1 VLRGLSTMADLY
13 VRTEALKQAARGQEM
28 AMLRALGIPWEDG
41 ARHISCPYPDHLDRN
56 PSWRWDTRKAKA
68 FCTCITQRGGHSILE
83 IVKRVKRIDFE
94 AAKLRTA
101 EILGRRDLIE
111 TKGGQRMDAAS
122 LLRPPHDQGDDS
134 LGRGYLAYRL
144 GVPPEAVPMPS
155 TAVVGWRS
163 LAYYDPPTSREKK
176 PRLVG
181 CHPCVVFAT
190 AAPDGRRHA
199 HRIYVASGGRGKAEL
214 GSGSDGRPRDPKKS
228 ARLKEGQSA
237 TGCVVFWGEPAT
249 AHRLL
254 VAEGIETAAAIA
266 LAHRAEIDSHEVV
279 VAAALSAAGI
289 RSFQPWP
296 ATRTITVA
304 ADRDEA
310 RSIDDRGYR
319 AGEHA
324 ARAFA
329 LAHHERVEIKIALP
343 GRPGEDV
350 DWLDVLRRSGPEAV
364 RTAIAAAP
372 LFEPAA
378 GEKARDT
385 DASSVTSGD
394 EAVLSDLAARAAADP
409 SVPFERDT
417 LSALATARR
426 DDPPGYQ
433 RTIGQLKQAGVRMR
447 DLEREVRRAGLRVIE
462 GGATS
467 ASIDPV
473 VEAGPYFVTRDGMIA
488 WRKET
493 REGVVPQVLCNFTAR
508 IVAEEVLDDG
518 AEQRTVF
525 VIEGELPGHRPLPPT
540 RVPAERYPAIN
551 WVTEAW
557 GTAPVIF
564 AGQGKRDHLRAA
576 IQMLSG
582 SVPRRTIYGH
592 FGWRRIGNRWAYLHS
607 GGAIGSEGTI
617 EDVEVDTSTDGLLSC
632 QLPLPEGA
640 ALADAVRASL
650 ALLDLGPDTIT
661 AAVLGATYRAP
672 LGEPSPIDFA
682 LHLAGPTGAFKTE
695 LAALA
700 QAHFGAAFN
709 GRHLPASW
717 ADTANMLEKKAFLAK
732 DALLVV
738 DDFAPTGTTTDVQ
751 RLHREADRLFR
762 AAGNRA
768 GRARMR
774 ADGGSRPTYYP
785 RGMLISTGEEI
796 PSGQSL
802 RARLLVLELTPGDI
816 TAVALSSAQAAATN
830 GLLAAAMAGYLCWL
844 ASRIDDLKAAL
855 PERRRTLRDTLAQ
868 AIDHRRTPDIA
879 ASLILGWETFL
890 RFAEDVG
897 AISCAVAASL
907 LARVHAGVTD
917 STEVQRTHQAG
928 EEPARRFLALLA
940 AAISSGRAH
949 LADADNG
956 IHPKDAASWGWQF
969 HAVDSGQDAR
979 EVWRPNGE
987 RLGWIRDA
995 DLLLEPETAFAAAQK
1010 LARDQGTSIPVKQR
1024 TLWKRLAEQGLLASR
1039 DRARGTNTVRH
1050 TIEGLRRD
1058 LLHLRASVLAAKTD
1072 HRGEETDQH
1081 DATDQEKAPESRG
1094 FPGRGQFGQ
1103 FGQKTEHRG
1112 RDERDLRDAV
1122 GWEIEI

>member
-1 VLRGLSTMADLY
+1 MTSDRYVPTRAIGEAVRGREMDVLRAIRISWDA
-13 VRTEALKQAARGQEM
+13 
-28 AMLRALGIPWEDG
+28 G
-41 ARHISCPYPDHLDRN
+41 ARHISCPYPDHADEN
-56 PSWRWDTRKAKA
+56 PSWRWDARKARA
-68 FCTCITQRGGHSILE
+68 FCTCIRQRGGHSILE
-83 IVKRVKRIDFE
+83 VIKRVEGIDFE
-94 AAKLRTA
+94 TAKLRVA
-101 EILGRRDLIE
+101 EILGRTDLIE
-111 TKGGQRMDAAS
+111 TQGGQRMDTVS
-122 LLRPPHDQGDDS
+122 LLQPLPGQTDDS
-134 LGRGYLAYRL
+134 LASGYLAYRL
-144 GVPPEAVPMPS
+144 GVSPETVPMPS
-155 TAVVGWRS
+155 TRMVGWRE
-163 LAYYDPPTSREKK
+163 LPYYDPPPSERKK
-176 PRLVG
+176 PLLVG
-181 CHPCVVFAT
+181 RYPCVMFET
-190 AAPDGRRHA
+190 AGPDGRHHA
-199 HRIYVASGGRGKAEL
+199 HRIYVAINGQGKAEL
-214 GSGSDGRPRDPKKS
+214 GTDSRGRPRDAKKS
-228 ARLKEGQSA
+228 ARLKEGESA
-237 TGCVVFWGEPAT
+237 AGCAVLWGDQAK
-249 AHRLL
+249 ASHLL
-254 VAEGIETAAAIA
+254 VAEGIETAAALA
-266 LAHRAEIDSHEVV
+266 LAHRAEVEAGGLAI
-279 VAAALSAAGI
+279 AAALSTSGI
-289 RSFQPWP
+289 RTFAPWP
-296 ATRTITVA
+296 ANRKITVA
-304 ADRDEA
+304 ADRDEDRPA
-310 RSIDDRGYR
+310 DDRGFK
-319 AGEHA
+319 AGEQA

-329 LAHHERVEIKIALP
+329 LAHHEHLEIRIALP
-343 GRPGEDV
+343 GQEGEDV
-350 DWLDVLRRSGPEAV
+350 DWLDVLRSGGVEAV
-364 RTAIAAAP
+364 RSGIGSAVP
-372 LFEPAA
+372 FEPPVQGGAS
-378 GEKARDT
+378 EKPEAFAETPEDHSEVT
-385 DASSVTSGD
+385 LDAVVG
-394 EAVLSDLAARAAADP
+394 RAAADP
-409 SVPFERDT
+409 SAAFEGDALRT
-417 LSALATARR
+417 LAAARAH
-426 DDPPGYQ
+426 DPARYQ

-462 GGATS
+462 GGPTS
-467 ASIDPV
+467 ASTSPV
-473 VEAGPYFVTRDGMIA
+473 VEAGPYFITRDGMIA

-508 IVAEEVLDDG
+508 IVAEEVFDDG

-525 VIEGELPGHRPLPPT
+525 VIEGEVPGHRPFPPT
-540 RVPAERYPAIN
+540 RVPAERYPAMN

-582 SVPRRTIYGH
+582 SVPRRTVYGH
-592 FGWRRIGNRWAYLHS
+592 LGWRRIGNRWAYLHS
-607 GGAIGSEGTI
+607 GGAIDADGVLI
-617 EDVEVDTSTDGLLSC
+617 DIEVDTSTDSLLSC
-632 QLPLPEGA
+632 QLPPPEGA

-762 AAGNRA
+762 AVGNRA

-802 RARLLVLELTPGDI
+802 RARLLVLELTPGEI

-844 ASRIDDLKAAL
+844 ASRIDDLKVAL

-868 AIDHRRTPDIA
+868 GIDHRRTPDIA

-897 AISCAVAASL
+897 AISCAAAASL
-907 LARVHAGVTD
+907 LARVRAGVTD
-917 STEVQRTHQAG
+917 STEVQRTHQAS
-928 EEPARRFLALLA
+928 EEPARRFLALLG

-949 LADADNG
+949 LADADNR
-956 IHPKDAASWGWQF
+956 IHPKDAACWGWQI

-1024 TLWKRLAEQGLLASR
+1024 TLWKRLAEQGLLVSR

-1058 LLHLRASVLAAKTD
+1058 LLHVRASVLAAKTD

-1081 DATDQEKAPESRG
+1081 EETDQKKAPESRG
-1094 FPGRGQFGQ
+1094 CPGRGQFGQ
-1103 FGQKTEHRG
+1103 FGQKIEHRG
-1112 RDERDLRDAV
+1112 PQDSDLRDAV
-1122 GWEIEI
+1122 GWEVEI

>member
-1 VLRGLSTMADLY
+1 
-13 VRTEALKQAARGQEM
+13 
-28 AMLRALGIPWEDG
+28 
-41 ARHISCPYPDHLDRN
+41 
-56 PSWRWDTRKAKA
+56 
-68 FCTCITQRGGHSILE
+68 
-83 IVKRVKRIDFE
+83 
-94 AAKLRTA
+94 
-101 EILGRRDLIE
+101 
-111 TKGGQRMDAAS
+111 
-122 LLRPPHDQGDDS
+122 
-134 LGRGYLAYRL
+134 
-144 GVPPEAVPMPS
+144 
-155 TAVVGWRS
+155 
-163 LAYYDPPTSREKK
+163 
-176 PRLVG
+176 
-181 CHPCVVFAT
+181 
-190 AAPDGRRHA
+190 
-199 HRIYVASGGRGKAEL
+199 
-214 GSGSDGRPRDPKKS
+214 
-228 ARLKEGQSA
+228 
-237 TGCVVFWGEPAT
+237 
-249 AHRLL
+249 
-254 VAEGIETAAAIA
+254 
-266 LAHRAEIDSHEVV
+266 
-279 VAAALSAAGI
+279 
-289 RSFQPWP
+289 
-296 ATRTITVA
+296 
-304 ADRDEA
+304 
-310 RSIDDRGYR
+310 
-319 AGEHA
+319 
-324 ARAFA
+324 
-329 LAHHERVEIKIALP
+329 
-343 GRPGEDV
+343 
-350 DWLDVLRRSGPEAV
+350 
-364 RTAIAAAP
+364 
-372 LFEPAA
+372 
-378 GEKARDT
+378 
-385 DASSVTSGD
+385 
-394 EAVLSDLAARAAADP
+394 
-409 SVPFERDT
+409 
-417 LSALATARR
+417 
-426 DDPPGYQ
+426 
-433 RTIGQLKQAGVRMR
+433 MR

-462 GGATS
+462 GGPTS
-467 ASIDPV
+467 ASTAPV
-473 VEAGPYFVTRDGMIA
+473 VEAGSYFITRDGMIA

-540 RVPAERYPAIN
+540 RVPAERYPTMN

-582 SVPRRTIYGH
+582 SVPRRTVYGH

-762 AAGNRA
+762 AVGNRA

-774 ADGGSRPTYYP
+774 ADGSSRPTYYP

-868 AIDHRRTPDIA
+868 GIDHRRTPDVA
-879 ASLILGWETFL
+879 ASLIVGWEIFL
-890 RFAEDVG
+890 RFAEESG
-897 AISCAVAASL
+897 AISRIDADALLSRVRAA
-907 LARVHAGVTD
+907 VTD
-917 STEVQRTHQAG
+917 SADVQRAHQAG

-949 LADADNG
+949 LADADSG
-956 IHPKDAASWGWQF
+956 THPNDAASWGWQL
-969 HAVDSGQDAR
+969 HAVDSGQD
-979 EVWRPNGE
+979 
-987 RLGWIRDA
+987 
-995 DLLLEPETAFAAAQK
+995 
-1010 LARDQGTSIPVKQR
+1010 
-1024 TLWKRLAEQGLLASR
+1024 
-1039 DRARGTNTVRH
+1039 
-1050 TIEGLRRD
+1050 
-1058 LLHLRASVLAAKTD
+1058 
-1072 HRGEETDQH
+1072 
-1081 DATDQEKAPESRG
+1081 
-1094 FPGRGQFGQ
+1094 
-1103 FGQKTEHRG
+1103 RG
-1112 RDERDLRDAV
+1112 RSGGRTASGSAGSATTTSCWSRRPRSPRRRSWRAIRAPAFRSSSGRSGSGWRNRDCWHRAIEPGTRAPCVTQSRACGVICCTFERACWPPKLTTGATKLTSTTKLTRRRPRKAADSLAV
-1122 GWEIEI
+1122 VSLVSLGRK